1 MTTETLTLI
10 SLLVI
15 RVIIPVSLTLTIGLA
30 LGQLEEHRTAQANE
44 SHS

>member
-15 RVIIPVSLTLTIGLA
+15 RVIVPVSLTLAIGIT
-30 LGQLEEHRTAQANE
+30 LGQLEERRGGQAG
-44 SHS
+44 

>member
-15 RVIIPVSLTLTIGLA
+15 RVIIPVSLTLAIGLA
-30 LGQLEEHRTAQANE
+30 LGQLEERRTAQAK
-44 SHS
+44 